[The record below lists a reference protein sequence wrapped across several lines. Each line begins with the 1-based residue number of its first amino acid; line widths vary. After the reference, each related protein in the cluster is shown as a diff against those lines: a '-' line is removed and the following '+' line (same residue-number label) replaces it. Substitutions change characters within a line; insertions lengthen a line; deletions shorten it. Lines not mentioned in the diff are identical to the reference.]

1 MEQIVKQRM
10 WTLSFRVKTGTSSQN
25 DMGGARPA
33 AWPHVTLRLPVLER
47 FGGHGPAVDMRATDP
62 TFWDAQLSVTVAGV
76 RRERGEC
83 GTMHSVR
90 GTSDGK
96 REG

>member
-1 MEQIVKQRM
+1 MAGPRSSLIV
-10 WTLSFRVKTGTSSQN
+10 LSAAV
-25 DMGGARPA
+25 ARA
-33 AWPHVTLRLPVLER
+33 STVRRRKFELGLVLALADRNAGLER
-47 FGGHGPAVDMRATDP
+47 FGGHGPAADMRATDP